1 MYRVLNFGSRFTLLI
16 ILIALT
22 AVSGLTQNREKFIIS
37 AKAGGVN
44 GVSGYVTV
52 LDHLTG
58 VQRALNS
65 RDNLERGDVVM
76 TGSEG
81 RVEVLLNPGTYLRVA
96 ENSEFS
102 FDDTSLEKLSLRLTK
117 GTAIVEAT
125 GDDDV
130 ELFATINTPQTKI
143 SILKRGIYRVNV
155 LASNTT
161 EVVVHKGR
169 AILNDDQAK
178 LVKEGKKAIVTGNGV
193 ELAKADKEK
202 DALDIWS
209 RERAESLAKINHR
222 VSGSALASAFSGI
235 IGDPWYNRWYFRTS
249 FLSPGAGLWYYDS
262 IFGCYTFLPP
272 YAGGGSPYGFGYTGW
287 PIGYAW
293 GNYWRGSVPTRR
305 ITNGYVPATGTA
317 VIRVLPPRPIR
328 STITSADVRN
338 SGFERN
344 NGPRRV
350 VGDRSPTSVFN
361 GGGGFPTRD
370 IGPRGGSGVTD
381 SPRPTSN
388 ETRGPERMPASAP
401 ARESS
406 PRRP

>member
-1 MYRVLNFGSRFTLLI
+1 MYRVLSFGSRFTVLI
-16 ILIALT
+16 SVIALT
-22 AVSGLTQNREKFIIS
+22 AVSGLTQNREKYIIS

-44 GVSGYVTV
+44 TVSGYVTV

-58 VQRALNS
+58 VQRALNF
-65 RDNLERGDVVM
+65 RDNLEPGDVVM
-76 TGSEG
+76 TGSDG
-81 RVEVLLNPGTYLRVA
+81 RAEVLLNPGTYLRVA

-130 ELFATINTPQTKI
+130 ELFATIATPQTRI
-143 SILKRGIYRVNV
+143 SILKRGIYRINV

-178 LVKEGKKAIVTGNGV
+178 LVKDGKKAIVTGNGF
-193 ELAKADKEK
+193 ELAKAEKEK

-209 RERAESLAKINHR
+209 RERAEALAKINHR
-222 VSGSALASAFSGI
+222 VSGTALANAFSGI
-235 IGDPWYNRWYFRTS
+235 TGDPWYNRWYFRTS

-262 IFGCYTFLPP
+262 LFGCYTFLPP

-293 GNYWRGSVPTRR
+293 GNYWRGSIPTRR
-305 ITNGYVPATGTA
+305 IVNSYVPATGTA
-317 VIRVLPPRPIR
+317 VNRVLPPRPIR
-328 STITSADVRN
+328 STITAADVRN
-338 SGFERN
+338 SGFERS

-350 VGDRSPTSVFN
+350 VGDRPTTNTFN
-361 GGGGFPTRD
+361 SGGGFPTRD
-370 IGPRGGSGVTD
+370 NGMRGGTGTTS

-388 ETRGPERMPASAP
+388 ETRGPERMPVSAP
-401 ARESS
+401 PRESS